1 MPNSLT
7 QSTRD
12 TSRRNVAPDGS
23 AKFALSRLDADTFAS
38 WVPHVAAGREAGKA
52 SDRRSPPRR
61 GQPSS
66 TEQNRDDQDEPV
78 QGILVAGADQRRV
91 RRMDVQI
98 DPRDA

>member
-12 TSRRNVAPDGS
+12 TSRRNLAPDGS
-23 AKFALSRLDADTFAS
+23 AKFALSRLDADTFAP
-38 WVPHVAAGREAGKA
+38 WIPHVAGGREAGKA
-52 SDRRSPPRR
+52 SDRR
-61 GQPSS
+61 
-66 TEQNRDDQDEPV
+66 NRDDQDEPV